1 MKLTYRQL
9 AARFAEALAP
19 GSLPADSERLSAA
32 GSNGQ
37 TGPSSF
43 AEAGKKPSVGD
54 LATATVQLAHEAGL
68 TDTAALIAAIE
79 QELLSHYGAAEVQVA
94 TAHKLSATQVAE
106 LSDSIAKVIGARQ
119 VSTVTSEDPD
129 LIGGFE
135 ATAAGYAV
143 HGSIQSSLKTVGAQ
157 HG

>member
-9 AARFAEALAP
+9 AARFAEALAEDSQTATSVASSSKSASASSSP
-19 GSLPADSERLSAA
+19 RKASDVGSLA
-32 GSNGQ
+32 
-37 TGPSSF
+37 
-43 AEAGKKPSVGD
+43 V
-54 LATATVQLAHEAGL
+54 ATVQLAHEAGL
-68 TDTAALIAAIE
+68 TDIGALIAAIE